1 MKNQEY
7 VEIGIISRGVVLPEE
22 LNKIIQP
29 EYEAGLTLQNRI
41 ELAKLLKEKYM
52 DHYRVDETSF
62 SPTKHFIFDEKTEF
76 GDKNRVCCQ
85 IVKVPTDKP
94 FYIDNY
100 DLMGEEV
107 WQFQKNDHNYLSDTK
122 KIESEQF

>member
-1 MKNQEY
+1 MKNKEY

-29 EYEAGLTLQNRI
+29 EYEEGLTFQNRI

-52 DHYRVDETSF
+52 NHYRVDETLL

-76 GDKNRVCCQ
+76 GNKNRVCCQ

-107 WQFQKNDHNYLSDTK
+107 WQFQNNDHNYLSDTK

>member
-1 MKNQEY
+1 MKNKEY

-22 LNKIIQP
+22 LNKIIKP
-29 EYEAGLTLQNRI
+29 EYDMGLTFQNRI

-62 SPTKHFIFDEKTEF
+62 SPKKHFIFDEKTEF

-107 WQFQKNDHNYLSDTK
+107 WQFQKNDHNYLSDTQN
-122 KIESEQF
+122 IESEQF

>member
-1 MKNQEY
+1 MKNKEY

-29 EYEAGLTLQNRI
+29 EYDTGLTFQNRI

-62 SPTKHFIFDEKTEF
+62 SPKKHFIFDEKTEF

-107 WQFQKNDHNYLSDTK
+107 WQFQKNDYNYLSDTQN
-122 KIESEQF
+122 IESEQF